1 MKKYPRHVAIIPDW
15 NRTWAKS
22 KGYSNPVE
30 WTLEG
35 EKRVAE
41 IVEYVFK
48 KTPIDV
54 ITVWGLSTENMKN
67 RNEVEKQFLFRLF
80 WDVGNE
86 QRKLMK
92 AKKINFKR
100 VGSEE
105 WLPKEL
111 VKHFKSLEK
120 EFSFEE
126 SNKRLVVAINYG
138 WRDEIARGVKRLA
151 KRKEI
156 DKLSSGEIEDLLTKK
171 YLDFAHLPQVDLV
184 IRTKG
189 HLARRLSWF
198 MLWWIG
204 YAELYFAPQM
214 MPEFGVKE
222 FKEALSWFE
231 QVVRYRNFGK

>member
-1 MKKYPRHVAIIPDW
+1 MKKYPKHVAIIPDW
-15 NRTWAKS
+15 NRTWAKA
-22 KGYSNPVE
+22 KWYSDPVE
-30 WTLEG
+30 GTLEG

-54 ITVWGLSTENMKN
+54 VTVWGLSTENMRN
-67 RNEVEKQFLFRLF
+67 RSDFEKQFLFGLF
-80 WDVGNE
+80 WNVGE
-86 QRKLMK
+86 KQKELMK
-92 AKKINFKR
+92 SQKVNFKR

-111 VKHFKSLEK
+111 VKYFKNLEK
-120 EFSFEE
+120 ELSFED
-126 SNKRLVVAINYG
+126 SNKWLVVAINYWG
-138 WRDEIARGVKRLA
+138 RDEIVRGVKKLA
-151 KRKEI
+151 KKKDI
-156 DKLSSGEIEDLLTKK
+156 SKLSPGEIEDLLTKK
-171 YLDFAHLPQVDLV
+171 YLDFADLPQVDLV
-184 IRTKG
+184 IRTKW
-189 HLARRLSWF
+189 HLARRLSGF

-231 QVVRYRNFGK
+231 QVVKYRNFGR